1 MGTNANDQLNGMAGN
16 DVIDGGGGA
25 DTITGGLGFDT
36 LTGGAGPDVFRYNSI
51 AEAAVSQSGPKETI
65 TDFDYTQD
73 VISFGLVNGV
83 FNFVSSTVGA
93 FTGDSTNT
101 EAMFDNAT
109 DTLTVDVDG
118 DGTEDME
125 IVMTNVNEADLN
137 PTNLIFV

>member
-1 MGTNANDQLNGMAGN
+1 M
-16 DVIDGGGGA
+16 IDGGGGA

-36 LTGGAGPDVFRYNSI
+36 LTGGAGPDIFRYNAI

-73 VISFGLVNGV
+73 ALYFGLLNGV
-83 FNFVSSTVGA
+83 FNFVGSNVGS

-101 EAMFDNAT
+101 EAMFDNST
-109 DTLTVDVDG
+109 DTLTIDVDG

-125 IVMTNVNEADLN
+125 IVMTNVNEADLS
-137 PTNLIFV
+137 PANLIFV